1 MASVARR
8 PDLNA
13 LGLLS
18 DDAPLL
24 VPVIDLHTHVLPG
37 IDDGPA
43 DLPAALAVLAAAVD
57 EGTVTL
63 AATPHVRPDHPRVV
77 PAELGGRVS
86 DLAGAAAEAGL
97 DVELVAGGEV
107 DLLWAQ
113 RAGDDDLRAASFG
126 QRGHDLL
133 VETPYGTLPDRF
145 EDLLFNVS
153 VRGYRILLAHPERSP
168 TFQHDRQRLAT
179 LVEHGTLL
187 QVTAL
192 SLSSTERRSRSRRL
206 ALELV
211 RHDLAH
217 VIASDAHGSHVPR
230 SGLRAGVE
238 AAARVAP
245 LRAQWMVND
254 APAAILAGEPLP
266 PPPAERGSGR
276 RMARLL
282 RRV

>member
-1 MASVARR
+1 M
-8 PDLNA
+8 
-13 LGLLS
+13 
-18 DDAPLL
+18 
-24 VPVIDLHTHVLPG
+24 PVIDLHTHVLPG
-37 IDDGPA
+37 IDDGPSDQA
-43 DLPAALAVLAAAVD
+43 GSLALLAAATE

-63 AATPHVRPDHPRVV
+63 AATPHVRPDHPAVV
-77 PAELGGRVS
+77 PAELGGRVRE
-86 DLAGAAAEAGL
+86 LAGAAAEAGL

-113 RAGDDDLRAASFG
+113 RAGDDELRAVSFG

-133 VETPYGTLPDRF
+133 VETPYGELPERF

-153 VRGYRILLAHPERSP
+153 VRGYRILLAHPERSR

-211 RHDLAH
+211 KHGLAH
-217 VIASDAHGSHVPR
+217 VIASDAHGGHVPR

-238 AAARVAP
+238 AAERIAP
-245 LRAQWMVND
+245 LRAHWMVTD
-254 APAAILAGEPLP
+254 APAAIVAGEPLP
-266 PPPAERGSGR
+266 PAPAERDGGR
-276 RMARLL
+276 KMPRLL
-282 RRV
+282 RRG